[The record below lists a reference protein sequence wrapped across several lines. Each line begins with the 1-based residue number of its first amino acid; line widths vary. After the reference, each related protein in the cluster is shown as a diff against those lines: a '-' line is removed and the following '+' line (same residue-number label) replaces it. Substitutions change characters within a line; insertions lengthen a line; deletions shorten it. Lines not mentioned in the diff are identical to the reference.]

1 MALRLRGIG
10 SQLIVP
16 IQCGVEMVGA
26 LEMSGHRERPWSR
39 FEISRT
45 RLIADQL
52 GQYWTAPTPLQPKPS
67 PQCSAAPRD
76 APDRHAGQRT
86 FA

>member
-16 IQCGVEMVGA
+16 IQCGVEMVAA

-52 GQYWTAPTPLQPKPS
+52 GPVLDRTHAPPAEAFAPVLRR
-67 PQCSAAPRD
+67 SA
-76 APDRHAGQRT
+76 
-86 FA
+86 